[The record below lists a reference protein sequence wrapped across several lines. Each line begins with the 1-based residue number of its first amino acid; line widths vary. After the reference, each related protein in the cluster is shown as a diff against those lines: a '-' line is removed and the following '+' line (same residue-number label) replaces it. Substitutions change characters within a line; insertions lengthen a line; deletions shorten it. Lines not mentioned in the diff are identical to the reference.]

1 MSYFVDLR
9 DWSGTEKAVEEGTE
23 RGKECSEAM
32 FESLAHLVWTN
43 PSCPGP
49 GTFKPPT
56 YRLVSLSLIST
67 CVCCSRDED
76 PGSAPERQSRPQPHA
91 FARPLLAMDAN
102 VRLTAT
108 FRRVLRGRSQGPWCV
123 VALSLRRSQT
133 DSLSHGASSGQNTS
147 TRRSTS
153 NEPTSRRRWL
163 YALRLILDPNTG
175 ACH

>member
-1 MSYFVDLR
+1 MR
-9 DWSGTEKAVEEGTE
+9 DWSGAEKAVEEGTE

-32 FESLAHLVWTN
+32 FESLAHLLWTN

-49 GTFKPPT
+49 GTITSPI
-56 YRLVSLSLIST
+56 YRLGSLSLIST
-67 CVCCSRDED
+67 CVCCSCNED
-76 PGSAPERQSRPQPHA
+76 PGSAPERQSRPRPHA

-102 VRLTAT
+102 VRLAAT
-108 FRRVLRGRSQGPWCV
+108 FRRVLRGRSQGPRCV
-123 VALSLRRSQT
+123 VALPLRRSQA
-133 DSLSHGASSGQNTS
+133 DSCSHGASSEQNTS

-153 NEPTSRRRWL
+153 NEPMSQRRRWL